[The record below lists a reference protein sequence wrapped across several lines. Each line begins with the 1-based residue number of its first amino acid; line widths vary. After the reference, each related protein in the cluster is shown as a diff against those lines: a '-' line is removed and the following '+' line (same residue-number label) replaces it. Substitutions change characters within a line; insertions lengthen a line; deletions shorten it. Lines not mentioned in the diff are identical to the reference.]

1 MTWSCRHCAAA
12 AAAVDIPVCLLL
24 LLMGLICSLTQLNP
38 NLRER
43 ERALKEGN
51 EDDDEVGMER
61 AKRDAN
67 LAIIKKE
74 KQE

>member
-1 MTWSCRHCAAA
+1 
-12 AAAVDIPVCLLL
+12 
-24 LLMGLICSLTQLNP
+24 MGLICSLTQLNP